1 MNVTVDVNA
10 TFNPLGEI
18 KPLYVRLEDENH
30 ELQVAKIENIWQV
43 KDERYLGIHAV
54 IFICEVMLGGALKRI
69 SLRYY
74 IESHKWA
81 IMQ

>member
-30 ELQVAKIENIWQV
+30 E
-43 KDERYLGIHAV
+43 
-54 IFICEVMLGGALKRI
+54 
-69 SLRYY
+69 
-74 IESHKWA
+74 
-81 IMQ
+81 